1 MNFQQTITAAIKDI
15 EDHGYDSQ
23 ARIDGWM
30 SAIDRAARE
39 AMMPEAQVQDL
50 LNRTIRGIYS
60 RMVDKGGM
68 LSLHKGISAFK
79 LEMIRPKLRAELER
93 RMMASASLIKL
104 NREQMIAKTRQRFV
118 GWSTSIPAGG
128 SNAVDK
134 ADVKADLRKALKQLP
149 YEERRVL
156 IDQGHKFTAALN
168 NIVAVDG
175 GAIAVEWHSHY
186 LQAGYNY
193 RPDHKERSGKIYL
206 IRDNWAQIKGLVK
219 AGKAGYYDSIT
230 AVGEEV
236 FCRCFA
242 TYVYS
247 LRSLPGDM
255 LTTKGREALKVG

>member
-1 MNFQQTITAAIKDI
+1 MNFQQTITAAISDI
-15 EDHGYDSQ
+15 EAHGFDSQ
-23 ARIDGWM
+23 ARIDSWM

-39 AMMPEAQVQDL
+39 AMMPEDQVQDL

-60 RMVDKGGM
+60 RMVERGGA

-79 LEMIRPKLRAELER
+79 LEQVKPQLRAELDR
-93 RMMASASLIKL
+93 RLMASANLIKL

-118 GWSTSIPAGG
+118 GWATSIPAGG

-134 ADVKADLRKALKQLP
+134 KDVKEDLRKALKQLP

-168 NIVAVDG
+168 NIIAVDG

-186 LQAGYNY
+186 RQPGYNF
-193 RPDHKERSGKIYL
+193 RPDHKERDGKIYL
-206 IRDNWAQIKGLVK
+206 LRDNWAQEKGLVK
-219 AGKAGYYDSIT
+219 VGKAGYYDSIT

-236 FCRCFA
+236 FCRCGA
-242 TYVYS
+242 VYIYS
-247 LRSLPGDM
+247 LRSLPEDM
-255 LTTKGREALKVG
+255 LTAKGREALKVR